1 MVGHEIAGVAVAT
14 IVAVAFISALQ
25 PNSQMAT
32 ILNSATSGWATI
44 LNSVR
49 GSGVTTASS

>member
-1 MVGHEIAGVAVAT
+1 MIGHEIAGVAVAT

-32 ILNSATSGWATI
+32 ILSSATGGWANI

-49 GSGVTTASS
+49 GSTSTTGA

>member
-1 MVGHEIAGVAVAT
+1 MVVHEIVGLGVASLLV
-14 IVAVAFISALQ
+14 VAFISALQ

-32 ILNSATSGWATI
+32 ILNSATSGWANI

-49 GSGVTTASS
+49 GPAFTTAGS